1 MNKPP
6 AHRPRKRFG
15 QHFLRDDGV
24 IQHIIDEIFPR
35 AGEHI
40 VEIGPGEGVL
50 TTRLAESDIRLDL
63 VEIDR
68 DLIAHLGGVFR
79 DNEQVTINEADALKF
94 DFSDLKQTEKP
105 MRLVGNLPYN
115 ISSPLLLHL
124 AKYADDI
131 TDMHFMLQ
139 KEMVDRM
146 ASKVGG
152 SNYGRFTVMMQY
164 YFDIES
170 LFDVYPDAFN
180 PPPKVMS
187 AVIRVVPRK
196 TLLPLSDAKVL
207 EELVKQAFSQRRKQI
222 RNTLGQWFSA
232 EQLADCGVN
241 EKDRPQQIPVEAYV
255 KLANALFERREQG
268 AKTDTDQSQS
278 NPE

>member
-35 AGEHI
+35 SGEHI

-94 DFSDLKQTEKP
+94 DFSELKQTEKP

-222 RNTLGQWFSA
+222 RNTLGKWFSA

-255 KLANALFERREQG
+255 KLANALFEKR
-268 AKTDTDQSQS
+268 AKKDTEQSQS
-278 NPE
+278 TAE

>member
-6 AHRPRKRFG
+6 AHRPRKRFD

>member
-1 MNKPP
+1 MNNPP

-35 AGEHI
+35 SGEHI

-50 TTRLAESDIRLDL
+50 TTRLAQSDIRLDL

-68 DLIAHLGGVFR
+68 DLITHLAELFR
-79 DNEQVTINEADALKF
+79 DNAQVTINEADALKF
-94 DFSDLKQTEKP
+94 DFSSLKQADKP

-131 TDMHFMLQ
+131 ADMHFMLQ

-170 LFDVYPDAFN
+170 LFDVYPDAFK

-196 TLLPLSDAKVL
+196 TLLPLADAKVL

-222 RNTLGQWFSA
+222 RNTIGKWFTA

-255 KLANALFERREQG
+255 NLANALFKQRA
-268 AKTDTDQSQS
+268 AKQSQS
-278 NPE
+278 DAE